1 MLQYVTLSIFGGRSL
16 ATSALVR
23 RRMNGFTRERRYSR
37 LSPSPSRMGLTTPR
51 WNACCEPGNPGI
63 RTSNR
68 DHSSNRLFSMGVPD
82 RHSRI
87 RALME
92 RTERAVMVFGFLMF
106 CASSRMIELK

>member
-1 MLQYVTLSIFGGRSL
+1 
-16 ATSALVR
+16 
-23 RRMNGFTRERRYSR
+23 
-37 LSPSPSRMGLTTPR
+37 
-51 WNACCEPGNPGI
+51 
-63 RTSNR
+63 
-68 DHSSNRLFSMGVPD
+68 MGVPD